1 MLRILLA
8 DDHNLFREAL
18 KTVLTADADIELI
31 GEAGDAATVVSLAE
45 SLRPDIVLMD
55 LGMSGMSSLEAT
67 RRIKQNNPATKILMV
82 SMYDDDEYV
91 TQSMEA
97 GASGY
102 VLKEAAVSELRQA
115 VRSVAR
121 GGSYLSPR
129 LVTRLV
135 DTFRSGQTY
144 TAGMITF
151 RSLTAREREALKLL
165 AEGKTVKDIA
175 TEWGLSVKT
184 IEAHKFNLM
193 RKLGIRNKAQ
203 LVHYAI
209 QKKVIQVD
217 PLRPHSMS

>member
-1 MLRILLA
+1 MHRILLA

-82 SMYDDDEYV
+82 SMYDDEEYV

-115 VRSVAR
+115 VRGVAR

-135 DTFRSGQTY
+135 DTFRSGQIY
-144 TAGMITF
+144 TAGKTTF
-151 RSLTAREREALKLL
+151 GSLTAREREALKLL
-165 AEGKTVKDIA
+165 AEGKTVKEIA
-175 TEWGLSVKT
+175 TEWCLSVKT
-184 IEAHKFNLM
+184 VEAHKFNLM

-209 QKKVIQVD
+209 QKKVIQLD
-217 PLRPHSMS
+217 PLRPDALS